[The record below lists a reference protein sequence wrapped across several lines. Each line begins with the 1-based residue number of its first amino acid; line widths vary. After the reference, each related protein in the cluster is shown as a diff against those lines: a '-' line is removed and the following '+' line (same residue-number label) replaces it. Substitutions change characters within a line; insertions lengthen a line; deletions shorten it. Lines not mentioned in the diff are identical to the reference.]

1 MRTIAVLMFLATTA
15 LASSKDDAAIAAMR
29 ATHVKSAGTRVVV
42 WAPPAWPAEKRAS
55 VTASLDRVVAQV
67 ETALVRKHE
76 APIEYYISELDDLP
90 SHVYGGY
97 AHTADDKPVVFLSGL
112 DSGEAP
118 HIHETVHL
126 VGGEFGSLLLREGIA
141 TYVQFTVQP
150 GKMRPLVKLEATD
163 LPSLDA
169 AAARILGKPQT
180 RQQALGW
187 IANPAKS
194 VTFTSRPDR
203 GMFYAVSASFTAY
216 LVKELG
222 MSAFMEAYGS
232 KNPVAAIEKRS
243 GKAWSRWTDEWLKK
257 IGA

>member
-1 MRTIAVLMFLATTA
+1 MIAILLFLATTA
-15 LASSKDDAAIAAMR
+15 LASSQDDAAIAAMH
-29 ATHVKSAGTRVVV
+29 ATHVKSAGARVVV
-42 WAPPAWPAEKRAS
+42 WAPPAWPAEKRAG
-55 VTASLDRVVAQV
+55 VTASLDRAVAQA
-67 ETALVRKHE
+67 ETALGKKHE
-76 APIEYYISELDDLP
+76 APIEYYISDSDDLP

-97 AHTADDKPVVFLSGL
+97 AHAAGDPPVVFLSGL

-118 HIHETVHL
+118 HLHETVHL

-141 TYVQFTVQP
+141 TYVQFVVQP

-163 LPSLDA
+163 LESLDK

-180 RQQALGW
+180 REQALGW
-187 IANPAKS
+187 LARPAKS
-194 VTFTSRPDR
+194 VTFTSRPER
-203 GMFYAVSASFTAY
+203 GMFYAVSASFTAH

-232 KNPVAAIEKRS
+232 ENPVAAIERRS
-243 GKAWSRWTDEWLKK
+243 GKPWRQWTDEWLKK

>member
-1 MRTIAVLMFLATTA
+1 MQAIAFLLLLAT
-15 LASSKDDAAIAAMR
+15 LNDDAAIAAMR
-29 ATHVKSAGTRVVV
+29 QSHVKHAGARAII
-42 WAPPAWPAEKRAS
+42 WAPADWPAEKRAS

-67 ETALVRKHE
+67 ETTLGRKHE
-76 APIEYYISELDDLP
+76 APIEYYISDSDELP

-97 AHTADDKPVVFLSGL
+97 AHKASDRPVVFLSGL

-126 VGGEFGSLLLREGIA
+126 IGGEFHSLLLREGIA
-141 TYVQFTVQP
+141 TYVQFVLQP

-163 LPSLDA
+163 LESLDR
-169 AAARILGKPQT
+169 AAARILGRPQT
-180 RQQALGW
+180 RAQALGW
-187 IANPAKS
+187 IASPAKS
-194 VTFTSRPDR
+194 LSFTSRPER
-203 GMFYAVSASFTAY
+203 GMFYAVSASFTAH

-232 KNPVAAIEKRS
+232 ENPVAAIEKRS
-243 GKAWSRWTDEWLKK
+243 AKTWQQWTDEWLKK